1 MSIGSIIV
9 AHQIGRRR
17 CPGEGLSDLAGQPL
31 GCRMSRDLKPQQL
44 SPAVAQD
51 QKREQSLKGQR
62 RDHAHI
68 NSSGHLHVV
77 SKKRPPGLR
86 RRPAT
91 LHHVFG
97 DRRLGDFEPQH
108 QQFAMDPGRTPE
120 RILFAHP
127 SDEIA
132 QLTIDLWPPCPIA
145 EFPAPK
151 RFEAG
156 AMPSQ
161 DGFRLH
167 DPGYVEQTGP
177 NPRHP
182 YQQRPITAVQPQ
194 PRRRSPQ
201 CDVKLMM
208 KKQVLGF
215 QPASRL
221 ENADNEDP
229 EHVQDRKHRPG

>member
-1 MSIGSIIV
+1 MV
-9 AHQIGRRR
+9 
-17 CPGEGLSDLAGQPL
+17 L
-31 GCRMSRDLKPQQL
+31 
-44 SPAVAQD
+44 
-51 QKREQSLKGQR
+51 
-62 RDHAHI
+62 
-68 NSSGHLHVV
+68 
-77 SKKRPPGLR
+77 KKRPPGLR
-86 RRPAT
+86 RRPPIP
-91 LHHVFG
+91 HHVFG

-132 QLTIDLWPPCPIA
+132 QLAIDPWPPCPIA
-145 EFPAPK
+145 GFPAPK

-221 ENADNEDP
+221 ENVDNEDP
-229 EHVQDRKHRPG
+229 QHVQDRKHRPG

>member
-1 MSIGSIIV
+1 
-9 AHQIGRRR
+9 
-17 CPGEGLSDLAGQPL
+17 
-31 GCRMSRDLKPQQL
+31 
-44 SPAVAQD
+44 
-51 QKREQSLKGQR
+51 
-62 RDHAHI
+62 
-68 NSSGHLHVV
+68 
-77 SKKRPPGLR
+77 
-86 RRPAT
+86 
-91 LHHVFG
+91 
-97 DRRLGDFEPQH
+97 
-108 QQFAMDPGRTPE
+108 MDPRRTPE

-132 QLTIDLWPPCPIA
+132 QLTIDLWPPCPISG
-145 EFPAPK
+145 FPAPK
-151 RFEAG
+151 RFEAE

-161 DGFRLH
+161 DSFRLH

-221 ENADNEDP
+221 ENVDNEDP
-229 EHVQDRKHRPG
+229 EHVQDRNIGPDDAMILAHAANPDGSNFRK

>member
-1 MSIGSIIV
+1 MICRASHSAV
-9 AHQIGRRR
+9 
-17 CPGEGLSDLAGQPL
+17 
-31 GCRMSRDLKPQQL
+31 GCRVTSNHSNCRGPWLRTRNANNQPQR
-44 SPAVAQD
+44 STVGT
-51 QKREQSLKGQR
+51 ST
-62 RDHAHI
+62 AHI
-68 NSSGHLHVV
+68 NSSDHLHVV

-86 RRPAT
+86 RRPPT
-91 LHHVFG
+91 PHHVFG

-120 RILFAHP
+120 RILVAHP

-132 QLTIDLWPPCPIA
+132 QLTIDLWPPCPISG
-145 EFPAPK
+145 FPAPK

-156 AMPSQ
+156 AVLSQ

-167 DPGYVEQTGP
+167 DPGYLEQTGP

-201 CDVKLMM
+201 CDVELMM
-208 KKQVLGF
+208 KKRS
-215 QPASRL
+215 SRL
-221 ENADNEDP
+221 LAC
-229 EHVQDRKHRPG
+229 VAT

>member
-1 MSIGSIIV
+1 V
-9 AHQIGRRR
+9 T
-17 CPGEGLSDLAGQPL
+17 
-31 GCRMSRDLKPQQL
+31 QL

-62 RDHAHI
+62 RDHTHI
-68 NSSGHLHVV
+68 NSSDHLRVV
-77 SKKRPPGLR
+77 SNKRPPGLR
-86 RRPAT
+86 RRPPT
-91 LHHVFG
+91 PHQVFG

-108 QQFAMDPGRTPE
+108 LQFAMDPGRTPE

-132 QLTIDLWPPCPIA
+132 QLTSDLWPPCPIA
-145 EFPAPK
+145 RFPAPK
-151 RFEAG
+151 RFEAR

-167 DPGYVEQTGP
+167 DLGYVEQTGP

-201 CDVKLMM
+201 MRC
-208 KKQVLGF
+208 
-215 QPASRL
+215 
-221 ENADNEDP
+221 
-229 EHVQDRKHRPG
+229 